1 MREKLAQTVLF
12 SSFLV
17 VSCVGLISG
26 CTPASDPAATTSA
39 TEEPRSPYRN
49 LVDGVSFVGD
59 DACFDCH
66 ESEYRGYKEHGMA
79 NSFYLLNADTRI
91 EKLDGS
97 VVHDTTLGYSY
108 TISEEDGKFYQEEF
122 RIDENGQKTHSQVRE
137 MQYVI
142 GSGIS
147 ARSYFILNNGWFNEL
162 PISWYTQEGKWD
174 FSPGYRVANKR
185 FDRKI
190 VPRCMNCHN
199 AYPTEVPFTEGKY
212 EHLPLGISCER
223 CHGPGELHVEERLAL
238 PEADSVDY
246 SIVNPAH
253 LTLERRLDVCQ
264 QCHLNATVSI
274 LREGRTPYDFRPSQ
288 DLSKYLSLY
297 AMEKPASNEM
307 IGLTSHVG
315 RMKASECFRSSLAQG
330 NPMDCV
336 TCHDPHSGFRQ
347 AGPEY
352 FNATC
357 RTCHE
362 SANLIERLAGSTSLP
377 DHQESSNC
385 ISCHMPKAGISKVAH
400 SDFTD
405 HWIRVVDPDEPV
417 QLNSIGD
424 PPKLLPVF
432 AQDLDDQ
439 IYEGLAYLV
448 YGTRNLNDVY
458 MRMGIGMLEETLTL
472 ESDYDEAVFQLGLGY
487 HRVGDVESAIPWLE
501 QAVIVESDI
510 PERLN
515 ALAQAYETGAR
526 DPVRIERLYQRALAV
541 QPARADYRINYGRFL
556 ESRGRLVEAVREYR
570 MALVEQPWFAT
581 AHYNLGTALV
591 QLGDS
596 DAAEKVLGD
605 ALDLDPLN
613 PDAWVNLGILF
624 ATNERLGDALEAFKT
639 AVGVSPGHPLAL
651 ANLGA
656 HYLQA
661 DSLALAILLLSQAT
675 EIAPEYVEAR
685 VNLALAY
692 FRNDQFIRAR
702 EEAEAVL
709 EFAPSN
715 KLALQILNAL

>member
-1 MREKLAQTVLF
+1 M
-12 SSFLV
+12 
-17 VSCVGLISG
+17 
-26 CTPASDPAATTSA
+26 
-39 TEEPRSPYRN
+39 
-49 LVDGVSFVGD
+49 DGVAFVGD

-79 NSFYLLNADTRI
+79 NSLFLLNADNRI
-91 EKLDGS
+91 ENLDGS

-108 TISEEDGKFYQEEF
+108 TIREEDGKYVQEEF
-122 RIDENGQKTHSQVRE
+122 RLDENGKKTHSQIRE
-137 MQYVI
+137 MQYVM

-147 ARSYFILNNGWFNEL
+147 ARSYFLLNNGWFYEL
-162 PISWYTQEGKWD
+162 PISWYTQKDKWD

-190 VPRCMNCHN
+190 VARCVNCHN

-212 EHLPLGISCER
+212 EDLPLGISCER
-223 CHGPGELHVEERLAL
+223 CHGPGELHIEERLAL
-238 PEADSVDY
+238 PEADSIDY
-246 SIVNPAH
+246 SIINPAH

-264 QCHLNATVSI
+264 QCHLNSTVSN

-297 AMEKPASNEM
+297 ALEKQASNEV

-315 RMKASECFRSSLAQG
+315 RMKASACFRVSLVQG

-336 TCHDPHSGFRQ
+336 TCHNPHSGFRQ
-347 AGPEY
+347 SGPEY
-352 FNATC
+352 FNNTC
-357 RTCHE
+357 QSCHE
-362 SANLIERLAGSTSLP
+362 PEKLATRLSGSLSLP
-377 DHQESSNC
+377 DHQASSNC
-385 ISCHMPKAGISKVAH
+385 ISCHMPKADISRVAH

-405 HWIRVVDPDEPV
+405 HRIRVVDQNERVP
-417 QLNSIGD
+417 LKSIGD
-424 PPKLLPVF
+424 PPRLLPVF
-432 AQDLDDQ
+432 EVDSDDQ

-448 YGTRNLNDVY
+448 HGTRNLQDFY
-458 MRMGIGMLEETLTL
+458 MRKGIRLLEDALTL
-472 ESDYDEAVFQLGLGY
+472 ESNFDEAVFQLGLGY
-487 HRVGDVESAIPWLE
+487 HRVGQVEQAIPWLE
-501 QAVIVESDI
+501 QAVTAEPDF

-515 ALAQAYETGAR
+515 ALAQAYEDDAR
-526 DPVRIERLYQRALAV
+526 DPVRIERLYRRALSI

-556 ESRGRLVEAVREYR
+556 ESRGRLADAVDEYR
-570 MALVEQPWFAT
+570 AALVEEPWFAT
-581 AHYNLGTALV
+581 AHYNLGTALF
-591 QLGDS
+591 QLGESDS
-596 DAAEKVLGD
+596 AEGALRD

-613 PDAWVNLGILF
+613 PEAWANLGILF
-624 ATNERLGDALEAFKT
+624 AGDERPDDALEAFQT
-639 AVGVSPGHPLAL
+639 AVEVSPRHPLAL

-656 HYLQA
+656 HYLQT
-661 DSLALAILLLSQAT
+661 DSLALAIPLLSQASQ
-675 EIAPEYVEAR
+675 IAPGYVDAR

-715 KLALQILNAL
+715 ELALQILDAL